1 MLLAFNLPIVLMLS
15 WSVAA
20 PPDVLAHYGQ
30 IFERAVYLKVL
41 GNTFRIALIATAVCV
56 VLGYPLAY
64 WMRSLSP
71 GRQLIA
77 LALVVLPFWVSIL
90 VRTYAWIVILGNDG
104 VVNRTLQ
111 GLGLAAAPVSFL
123 YNQFGVILG
132 TVNILLPFLV
142 LPLFASMLRL
152 DDRLFQA
159 AASLG
164 ASDWTVFWRVFF
176 PLTLPSLAAGAILV
190 FILTLGF
197 FITPAI
203 LGGGRVPMIAN
214 MLDLLINRLPR
225 WELAAAISTM
235 LLILTLVCYAAYRWV
250 ARAPRA
256 EAAVAHDLSRS
267 EQPAAVISRRA
278 QHRLRWPPRRAGTRG
293 RPLHA
298 GRARR
303 RRAAVPVP
311 ADRGGGADVV
321 LEREL
326 AGVPAARPVAALVR
340 VLLRRSQVAARRQGT
355 SALVALASSVARWS
369 SAASPPTAWCAAPFA
384 AARCSRATSSRL

>member
-1 MLLAFNLPIVLMLS
+1 MRPGPAGAAYVAPLFLFMLLAFNVPIILMLS
-15 WSVAA
+15 WSIAA
-20 PPDVLAHYGQ
+20 PPDVLAHYAQ

-104 VVNRTLQ
+104 VVNRALQ
-111 GLGLAAAPVSFL
+111 GLGLVGAPVSFL

-142 LPLFASMLRL
+142 LPLFAAMLKVDERL
-152 DDRLFQA
+152 LQA

-164 ASDWTVFWRVFF
+164 ASERTVFWRVFF
-176 PLTLPSLAAGAILV
+176 PLTVPSLAAGAILV
-190 FILTLGF
+190 LILTLGF

-225 WELAAAISTM
+225 WELAAAISTV
-235 LLILTLVCYAAYRWV
+235 LLILTLACYAAYRWV
-250 ARAPRA
+250 GG
-256 EAAVAHDLSRS
+256 
-267 EQPAAVISRRA
+267 RA
-278 QHRLRWPPRRAGTRG
+278 QA
-293 RPLHA
+293 
-298 GRARR
+298 
-303 RRAAVPVP
+303 
-311 ADRGGGADVV
+311 
-321 LEREL
+321 
-326 AGVPAARPVAALVR
+326 
-340 VLLRRSQVAARRQGT
+340 
-355 SALVALASSVARWS
+355 
-369 SAASPPTAWCAAPFA
+369 
-384 AARCSRATSSRL
+384 